1 MNEASAPVFALP
13 PELASFVAIEYP
25 GPVNSSAAS
34 VERALDVLGGLDKVS
49 AAINAKDANASL
61 VELNYSNRPLHD
73 RNFTHPILGEAV
85 ETGNLMLKVVR
96 RRRRHPAPGEE
107 AGVYSVQVA
116 GLVKQT
122 IRFRGSCVC

>member
-13 PELASFVAIEYP
+13 PELASFV
-25 GPVNSSAAS
+25 AS